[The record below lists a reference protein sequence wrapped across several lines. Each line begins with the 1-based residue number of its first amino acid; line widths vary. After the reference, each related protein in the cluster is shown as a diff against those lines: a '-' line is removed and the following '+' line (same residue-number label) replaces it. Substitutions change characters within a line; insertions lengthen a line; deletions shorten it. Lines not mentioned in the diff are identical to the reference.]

1 MSDQTKLPGWHTLS
15 VEETLAQQ
23 EVRIEQGLSQ
33 NEIKKR
39 LEIYGPNELIEKGA
53 KNPWKIL
60 FDQFKETM
68 VVVLIIA
75 ALISA
80 LISDWKDA
88 IAILVIVILNA
99 ILGFVQEYRAEQ
111 AMQAL
116 KKMAAPLVRV
126 RRDGHVIEIE
136 ASQLVPGDI
145 ILLEAGNAVPADAR
159 LIESA
164 SLRVTEAS
172 LTGESHAID
181 KNTATLVGEDL
192 PLGDRHNLV
201 YMGTAV
207 NYGRGV
213 AVVIETGMRTQLGR
227 IAELIQSVEGE
238 QTPLQ
243 KRMAQLG
250 RTLAFAALAIVT
262 VVFLWDEVYGST
274 SREWYRSN
282 LWNHR
287 FWPR

>member
-1 MSDQTKLPGWHTLS
+1 M
-15 VEETLAQQ
+15 
-23 EVRIEQGLSQ
+23 SQ

-53 KNPWKIL
+53 KSPWKIL

-243 KRMAQLG
+243 KMK
-250 RTLAFAALAIVT
+250 
-262 VVFLWDEVYGST
+262 
-274 SREWYRSN
+274 
-282 LWNHR
+282 
-287 FWPR
+287 

>member
-1 MSDQTKLPGWHTLS
+1 MSEPDKLPGWHTLS

-23 EVRIEQGLSQ
+23 EVHAEQGLSQ
-33 NEIKKR
+33 NEVKKR
-39 LEIYGPNELIEKGA
+39 FEKFGPNELIEKGA
-53 KNPWKIL
+53 KSPWKIL
-60 FDQFKETM
+60 LDQFKETM

-159 LIESA
+159 LI
-164 SLRVTEAS
+164 
-172 LTGESHAID
+172 
-181 KNTATLVGEDL
+181 
-192 PLGDRHNLV
+192 
-201 YMGTAV
+201 
-207 NYGRGV
+207 
-213 AVVIETGMRTQLGR
+213 
-227 IAELIQSVEGE
+227 
-238 QTPLQ
+238 
-243 KRMAQLG
+243 
-250 RTLAFAALAIVT
+250 
-262 VVFLWDEVYGST
+262 
-274 SREWYRSN
+274 
-282 LWNHR
+282 
-287 FWPR
+287 